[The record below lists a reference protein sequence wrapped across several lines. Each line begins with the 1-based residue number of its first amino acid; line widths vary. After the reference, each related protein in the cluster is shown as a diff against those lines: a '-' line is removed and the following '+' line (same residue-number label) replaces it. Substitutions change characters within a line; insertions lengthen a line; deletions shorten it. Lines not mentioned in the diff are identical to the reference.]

1 MASLPPTCRSRMRA
15 TAPACARPTDM
26 AGKPAA
32 AGRGAAGASGGAA
45 SPPDPGAAIH
55 GYRGARRRLVAR
67 LAVSAL
73 GGWASGLMLA
83 LLGTSALLAGV
94 VSLSA
99 G

>member
-1 MASLPPTCRSRMRA
+1 
-15 TAPACARPTDM
+15 M
-26 AGKPAA
+26 AGKRAA
-32 AGRGAAGASGGAA
+32 AGRGAAGATDGAA

-55 GYRGARRRLVAR
+55 GYRCARRRLVAR

-99 G
+99 S